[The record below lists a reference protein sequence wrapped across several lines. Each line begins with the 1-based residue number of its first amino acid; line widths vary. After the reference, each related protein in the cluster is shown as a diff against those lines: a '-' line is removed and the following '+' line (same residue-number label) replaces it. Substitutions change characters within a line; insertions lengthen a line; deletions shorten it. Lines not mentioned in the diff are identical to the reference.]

1 MNLSQRHPE
10 SMINSNPSSLAGER
24 DKALRIALYP
34 GTFDPI
40 TNGHINIIERGLHL
54 FDKIIV
60 TIAVNV
66 QKVPLFTLE
75 ERRAMISECFRDSD
89 RVSVGCTDGLIVEYA
104 LQNNAQTI
112 IRGLR
117 AVSDFDYEFQ
127 LALMKRRLE
136 RSVDTIF
143 LMTGFRWIFISSSGI
158 KNAARCKGNI
168 TGLVPEHVERAL
180 QEKFA

>member
-1 MNLSQRHPE
+1 MNDISRPPAAE
-10 SMINSNPSSLAGER
+10 PRAP
-24 DKALRIALYP
+24 RIALYP

-40 TNGHINIIERGLHL
+40 TNGHIDIIERGLTL
-54 FDKIIV
+54 FDRVIV
-60 TIAVNV
+60 TIAINV

-75 ERRAMISECFRDSD
+75 ERSAMISTCFEDSE
-89 RVSVGCTDGLIVEYA
+89 RVSVGYTDGLIVDYA

-127 LALMKRRLE
+127 LALMNRRLE
-136 RSVDTIF
+136 RTVETVF
-143 LMTGFRWIFISSSGI
+143 FMTGFRWIYISSSNI
-158 KNAARCKGNI
+158 KNAARCKGKI

-180 QEKFA
+180 QDKFAR